1 MSVAANHRTFDPTAT
16 PTLVDSV
23 ADALRT
29 SILSGLIGPGERLV
43 EAELARELRVS
54 RGPVRE
60 ALALLGKEGIV
71 VSVPRH
77 GKFVQEFT
85 PRLVDEIY
93 TLRIVLEPYAVSRV
107 IANLDDSARERLG
120 AALVAIAEAAGGND
134 AYTLA
139 RCDIGF
145 HNLLFE
151 LADHDLLMRAWQENI
166 AGRLQILLNVT
177 TRSLRTL
184 VDAEQNH
191 CRLLEPIL
199 ARDEQR
205 ARAALEQHIQEAAE
219 RAQRGL
225 RGKRERR
232 AAREKLEQEGL

>member
-1 MSVAANHRTFDPTAT
+1 VNPSANHRTFDPTAT

-29 SILSGLIGPGERLV
+29 SILSGLIGPGDPLV

-60 ALALLGKEGIV
+60 ALALLGQEGIV
-71 VSVPRH
+71 ISVPRR
-77 GKFVQEFT
+77 GKFVQAFT

-93 TLRIVLEPYAVSRV
+93 SLRMVLEPYAVSRV
-107 IANLDDSARERLG
+107 IANLDESAEERLE
-120 AALVAIAEAAGGND
+120 AALVAIARAAGGND

-139 RCDIGF
+139 RFDIAF
-145 HNLLFE
+145 HHLLYE
-151 LADHDLLMRAWQENI
+151 LADHELLMRAWQDNI
-166 AGRLQILLNVT
+166 GGRLQILLNVT

-184 VDAEQNH
+184 IDAEENH
-191 CRLLEPIL
+191 RRLLEPIL

-205 ARAALEQHIQEAAE
+205 ARAALEEHIQEAAE
-219 RAQRGL
+219 RARRGL
-225 RGKRERR
+225 LSKRERR
-232 AAREKLEQEGL
+232 SARGTHADSP

>member
-1 MSVAANHRTFDPTAT
+1 MNASTNHRTFDPTAT

-29 SILSGLIGPGERLV
+29 SILSGLIGPGEPLV

-60 ALALLGKEGIV
+60 ALALLGQEGIV
-71 VSVPRH
+71 ISVPRR
-77 GKFVQEFT
+77 GKFVQAFT

-93 TLRIVLEPYAVSRV
+93 SLRMVLEPYAVSRV
-107 IANLDDSARERLG
+107 IATLDERAEERLE
-120 AALVAIAEAAGGND
+120 AALVAIADAAGGND

-139 RCDIGF
+139 RFDIAF
-145 HNLLFE
+145 HHLLYE
-151 LADHDLLMRAWQENI
+151 LADHELLMRVWQDNI

-184 VDAEQNH
+184 IDAEENH
-191 CRLLEPIL
+191 RRLLEPIL

-205 ARAALEQHIQEAAE
+205 ARAAIEEHIQEAAE
-219 RAQRGL
+219 RARRGL
-225 RGKRERR
+225 LGRRERR
-232 AAREKLEQEGL
+232 SARGMQADSA

>member
-1 MSVAANHRTFDPTAT
+1 MNAATNHRTFDPTAT

-71 VSVPRH
+71 ISVPRH
-77 GKFVQEFT
+77 GKFVQTFT
-85 PRLVDEIY
+85 PRLLDEIY
-93 TLRIVLEPYAVSRV
+93 SLRLVIEPYAVSRV
-107 IANLDDSARERLG
+107 IAKLDDSAEERLE

-139 RCDIGF
+139 RFDIAF
-145 HNLLFE
+145 HHLLYE

-184 VDAEQNH
+184 VDAEENH
-191 CRLLEPIL
+191 RRLLEPIL
-199 ARDEQR
+199 ARDEER
-205 ARAALEQHIQEAAE
+205 ARAALEEHIEEAAE
-219 RAQRGL
+219 R
-225 RGKRERR
+225 ERR
-232 AAREKLEQEGL
+232 SARGT

>member
-1 MSVAANHRTFDPTAT
+1 MNASTNHRTFDPTAT

-29 SILSGLIGPGERLV
+29 SILSGLIGPGEPLV

-60 ALALLGKEGIV
+60 ALALLGQEGIV
-71 VSVPRH
+71 SSVPRR
-77 GKFVQEFT
+77 GKFVQAFT

-93 TLRIVLEPYAVSRV
+93 SLRMVLEPYAVSRV
-107 IANLDDSARERLG
+107 IANLDDSAEERLE

-139 RCDIGF
+139 RFDIAF
-145 HNLLFE
+145 HHLLYE
-151 LADHDLLMRAWQENI
+151 LADHDLLMRAWQDNI

-184 VDAEQNH
+184 VDAEENH
-191 CRLLEPIL
+191 RLLLEPIL
-199 ARDEQR
+199 ARDEPQ
-205 ARAALEQHIQEAAE
+205 ARAATEEHIQEAAE
-219 RAQRGL
+219 RARRGL
-225 RGKRERR
+225 LGKRERR
-232 AAREKLEQEGL
+232 STRGAQPEPT

>member
-1 MSVAANHRTFDPTAT
+1 VSAATNHRTFDPTAT

-23 ADALRT
+23 ADALRS

-60 ALALLGKEGIV
+60 ALALLGQEGIV
-71 VSVPRH
+71 ISVPRH

-93 TLRIVLEPYAVSRV
+93 SLRLVLEPYAVSRV
-107 IANLDDSARERLG
+107 IANLNDPARDRLE
-120 AALVAIAEAAGGND
+120 AALVAIAQAAGDND
-134 AYTLA
+134 AYALA
-139 RCDIGF
+139 RYDIGF
-145 HNLLFE
+145 HHLLYE

-184 VDAEQNH
+184 VDAEENH
-191 CRLLEPIL
+191 RRVLEPIL
-199 ARDEQR
+199 ARDEER
-205 ARAALEQHIQEAAE
+205 ARAALEEHIQEAAE
-219 RAQRGL
+219 RARQGL
-225 RGKRERR
+225 LGKRERR
-232 AAREKLEQEGL
+232 AARGTQTDSP

>member
-1 MSVAANHRTFDPTAT
+1 MNASTNHRTFDPTAT

-71 VSVPRH
+71 ISVPRH
-77 GKFVQEFT
+77 GKSVQAFT

-93 TLRIVLEPYAVSRV
+93 SLRMVLEPYAVSRV
-107 IANLDDSARERLG
+107 IANLDESAQERLE

-134 AYTLA
+134 AYRLA
-139 RCDIGF
+139 RFDIGF
-145 HNLLFE
+145 HQLLYE

-184 VDAEQNH
+184 VDAEENH
-191 CRLLEPIL
+191 RRLLQPIL
-199 ARDEQR
+199 ARDEER
-205 ARAALEQHIQEAAE
+205 ARAALEEHIQEAAE
-219 RAQRGL
+219 RARRGL
-225 RGKRERR
+225 LGKHERR
-232 AAREKLEQEGL
+232 SAGGTQNDSP

>member
-1 MSVAANHRTFDPTAT
+1 MSASPGRLVFDPTAT

-71 VSVPRH
+71 INVPRH
-77 GKFVQEFT
+77 GKSVQAFT

-93 TLRIVLEPYAVSRV
+93 SLRMVLEPYAVSRV
-107 IANLDDSARERLG
+107 IANLDDSTQERLE
-120 AALVAIAEAAGGND
+120 AALAAIAQAAGGND

-139 RCDIGF
+139 RFDIGF
-145 HNLLFE
+145 HHLLYE

-184 VDAEQNH
+184 VDAEENH
-191 CRLLEPIL
+191 RRLLEPIL
-199 ARDEQR
+199 ARDEKR
-205 ARAALEQHIQEAAE
+205 ARAALQTHIQEAAE
-219 RAQRGL
+219 RARQGL
-225 RGKRERR
+225 LGKRERR
-232 AAREKLEQEGL
+232 SVRGTQTDSP

>member
-1 MSVAANHRTFDPTAT
+1 MSASTNHRSFDPTAT

-60 ALALLGKEGIV
+60 ALALLGQEGIV
-71 VSVPRH
+71 ISVPRH
-77 GKFVQEFT
+77 GKFVQAFT
-85 PRLVDEIY
+85 PRLLDEIY
-93 TLRIVLEPYAVSRV
+93 SLRLVIEPYAVSRV
-107 IANLDDSARERLG
+107 IANLNDDAQARLE
-120 AALVAIAEAAGGND
+120 AALVAIAQAASGND
-134 AYTLA
+134 VYTLA

-145 HNLLFE
+145 HHLLYE

-184 VDAEQNH
+184 VDAEENH
-191 CRLLEPIL
+191 RRVLEPIL
-199 ARDEQR
+199 ARDEAR
-205 ARAALEQHIQEAAE
+205 ARVAIEEHIQEAAAGA
-219 RAQRGL
+219 RRGL
-225 RGKRERR
+225 WGKQGRRPGRGTQTDSE
-232 AAREKLEQEGL
+232 

>member
-1 MSVAANHRTFDPTAT
+1 MNASTNRLTFDATAT

-71 VSVPRH
+71 INVPRH
-77 GKFVQEFT
+77 GKSVQAFT

-93 TLRIVLEPYAVSRV
+93 SLRMVLEPYAVSRV
-107 IANLDDSARERLG
+107 IANLDDSAQERLD
-120 AALVAIAEAAGGND
+120 AALATIAEAAAGND
-134 AYTLA
+134 AYALA
-139 RCDIGF
+139 RFDIGF
-145 HNLLFE
+145 HHLLYE

-184 VDAEQNH
+184 IDAEENH
-191 CRLLEPIL
+191 RRLLEPIL
-199 ARDEQR
+199 ARDEEQ
-205 ARAALEQHIQEAAE
+205 ARAALEEHIQEAAE
-219 RAQRGL
+219 RARQGL
-225 RGKRERR
+225 LGKRERR
-232 AAREKLEQEGL
+232 SARGTQTDSP